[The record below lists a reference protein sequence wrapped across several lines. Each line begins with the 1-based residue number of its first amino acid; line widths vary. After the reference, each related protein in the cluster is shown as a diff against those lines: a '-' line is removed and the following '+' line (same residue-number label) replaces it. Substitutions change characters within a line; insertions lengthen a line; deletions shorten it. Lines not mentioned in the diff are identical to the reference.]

1 MDVRIETIDEIKVA
15 RIRHAGPYNLI
26 GPCFERIF
34 AWIAETGAVPAR
46 VFTMSW
52 DNPDTVVPEKLRS
65 DACIEVRTD
74 DVPPEGI
81 VLDRVTPGRCAVAT
95 HRGAYDGL
103 PGTYRRLFTQ
113 WLPLSGEKPSGR
125 PCMEIYLNSP
135 LDTEPCE
142 LVTEL
147 LVPLMPPQ
155 GG

>member
-1 MDVRIETIDEIKVA
+1 MDVRIETIDEIEVA
-15 RIRHAGPYNLI
+15 RIRHVGPYNLV

-34 AWIAETGAVPAR
+34 AWIAETGTVPGR
-46 VFTMSW
+46 VFTRSW
-52 DNPDTVVPEKLRS
+52 DNPDTVAPEELRS
-65 DACIEVRTD
+65 DACIEVGTGA
-74 DVPPEGI
+74 VPPDGI
-81 VLDRVTPGRCAVAT
+81 VLDRVRPGRCAVAT

-113 WLPLSGEKPSGR
+113 WLPQSGEKPSGQ

-135 LDTEPCE
+135 RDTEPGG

-147 LVPLMPPQ
+147 LVPLMPPP